1 VLSERGAATTRID
14 IVPETLES
22 QELDMKRSIV
32 LMSVIAVLAAACG
45 TTEEAAAPDTT
56 TTTASATTT
65 TTVPATTTTTV
76 PATTTTVADEGI
88 ETSPVVPGESQD
100 VDDIVEAYLVVFD
113 SATTFDE
120 KSPFITEPDGLEET
134 VDKYT
139 AAGDEVGGIKL
150 QADEV
155 GVDGDE
161 ARVIYSFLFAG
172 NAAYSDLE
180 GDAVLTDAGW
190 QITTEFFCEIM
201 ELSRV
206 GC

>member
-1 VLSERGAATTRID
+1 
-14 IVPETLES
+14 
-22 QELDMKRSIV
+22 MKRSIV
-32 LMSVIAVLAAACG
+32 LVSLIAVLAAACG
-45 TTEEAAAPDTT
+45 TTEEAAAPATT

-76 PATTTTVADEGI
+76 PATTTTTVSATTTTVADEGI

-100 VDDIVEAYLVVFD
+100 ADDIVEAYLVVFD

-134 VDKYT
+134 VDKYA
-139 AAGDEVGGIKL
+139 AAGDGVGGITL

-172 NAAYSDLE
+172 TAAYSDLE
-180 GDAVLTDAGW
+180 GDAVLTDGGW

>member
-1 VLSERGAATTRID
+1 
-14 IVPETLES
+14 
-22 QELDMKRSIV
+22 MKRSIV

>member
-32 LMSVIAVLAAACG
+32 LVSVIAVLAAACG

-56 TTTASATTT
+56 TTTATTT
-65 TTVPATTTTTV
+65 TTTTTATTLL
-76 PATTTTVADEGI
+76 ATTTTVADEGI
-88 ETSPVVPGESQD
+88 ETSPVVTGESQD

-120 KSPFITEPDGLEET
+120 KFPFITETDGLEEI
-134 VDKYT
+134 VDKYA
-139 AAGDEVGGIKL
+139 AAGDGVGGIKL

>member
-1 VLSERGAATTRID
+1 
-14 IVPETLES
+14 
-22 QELDMKRSIV
+22 MKRSIV

-56 TTTASATTT
+56 TTTAS
-65 TTVPATTTTTV
+65 ATTTTTV

-120 KSPFITEPDGLEET
+120 KSPFITEPDGLEEI
-134 VDKYT
+134 VDKYA
-139 AAGDEVGGIKL
+139 AAGDGVGGIKL